1 MAQACLLPDRAVLQ
15 IGGSEAQDFLQNLL
29 SNNLDLI
36 SPERAIYTLL
46 LTPQGKYLFDF
57 FLMEKDGAYLV
68 DCDRTV
74 ASELLKRLTF
84 YKLRA
89 DVSLSNLSQD
99 WAVGVTFDSDAA
111 AEAQPAQSG
120 EATPF
125 HDGIRFHDPRLP
137 ALGTRFLVPKN
148 KFEAAL
154 AEAGSPCEPQDYN
167 RFRLSLAIPG
177 ADDLIADK
185 TFPLEA
191 NLDLLNAID
200 YQKGCFV
207 GQEVTSRTHRQ
218 GKVRKRIL
226 CVSSATALPPSGS
239 AIMAGERQA
248 GALLSSSDDKG
259 LALLRLDR
267 LDQTLNVDG
276 TDIEVRFPDWLTNA
290 LPEDDSQ

>member
-15 IGGSEAQDFLQNLL
+15 IGGAEAQGFLQNLL

-57 FLMEKDGAYLV
+57 FLVEKDGAYLV
-68 DCDRTV
+68 DCDRK
-74 ASELLKRLTF
+74 AAPEFLKRLTF

-89 DVSLSNLSQD
+89 DVSLKDLSQD
-99 WAVGVTFDSDAA
+99 WAVGVVFEDN
-111 AEAQPAQSG
+111 AQTETRQTGA
-120 EATPF
+120 ATPF
-125 HDGIRFHDPRLP
+125 LEGVRFQDPRLGD
-137 ALGTRFLVPKN
+137 LGARFLVPN
-148 KFEAAL
+148 DSADAAVR
-154 AEAGSPCEPQDYN
+154 EAGTACDPADYN
-167 RFRLSLAIPG
+167 RLRLSLAIPG

-191 NLDLLNAID
+191 NLDLLNAVD

-226 CVSSATALPPSGS
+226 CVTGAASLPHTDSPV
-239 AIMAGERQA
+239 MAGDKQA
-248 GALLSSSDDKG
+248 GVLLSSSGDIG

-267 LDQTLNVDG
+267 LEQTLDVNG
-276 TDIEVRFPDWLTNA
+276 TALKAHFPDWLTQA
-290 LPEDDSQ
+290 LPEDERP

>member
-1 MAQACLLPDRAVLQ
+1 MAHACLLPDRAVLQ

-68 DCDRTV
+68 DCDREV
-74 ASELLKRLTF
+74 APELLKRLTF

-99 WAVGVTFDSDAA
+99 WAIGVAFDSDAA
-111 AEAQPAQSG
+111 AEATKSG

-125 HDGIRFHDPRLP
+125 QGGVQFHDPRLP
-137 ALGTRFLVPKN
+137 ALGKRFLVPKDN
-148 KFEAAL
+148 IEAAL
-154 AEAGSPCEPQDYN
+154 TEAGSPCEPQDYD

-177 ADDLIADK
+177 AGDLVADK

-226 CVSSATALPPSGS
+226 CVSSATALPTPGC
-239 AIMAGERQA
+239 AVMAGDRQA
-248 GALLSSSDDKG
+248 GTLLSSSGTQG

-267 LDQTLNVDG
+267 LDQALDLDG

-290 LPEDDSQ
+290 LPEDESQ

>member
-36 SPERAIYTLL
+36 SPKRAIYTLL

-68 DCDRTV
+68 DCDRDV
-74 ASELLKRLTF
+74 APELIKRLTF

-99 WAVGVTFDSDAA
+99 WAVGVAFDSDAA
-111 AEAQPAQSG
+111 AEATESG

-125 HDGIRFHDPRLP
+125 HDGVQFHDPRLS

-148 KFEAAL
+148 NIETAL
-154 AEAGSPCEPQDYN
+154 TEAGSACEPQDYN
-167 RFRLSLAIPG
+167 RFRLSLAVPG
-177 ADDLIADK
+177 AGDLVPDK

-226 CVSSATALPPSGS
+226 CVSSTTTLPTPGS
-239 AIMAGERQA
+239 VVMAGDRQA
-248 GALLSSSDDKG
+248 GILLSSSGTQG

-267 LDQTLNVDG
+267 LDQALDLDG

-290 LPEDDSQ
+290 LPEDESK